1 MTGGKVIN
9 RSQSG
14 SWEHRSMG
22 AALQQNM
29 GREWGLTVWKQM
41 AEASPNK
48 VFKGTG
54 DCYEKTV
61 VNNRKRMATE
71 KAKESRRQSK

>member
-1 MTGGKVIN
+1 
-9 RSQSG
+9 
-14 SWEHRSMG
+14 MG

-48 VFKGTG
+48 VFQGTS
-54 DCYEKTV
+54 DCSEKTV
-61 VNNRKRMATE
+61 VNDRKCMATE
-71 KAKESRRQSK
+71 KAKERRRQQIYVD

>member
-1 MTGGKVIN
+1 
-9 RSQSG
+9 
-14 SWEHRSMG
+14 MG

-48 VFKGTG
+48 VFKDT
-54 DCYEKTV
+54 EIV
-61 VNNRKRMATE
+61 LKR
-71 KAKESRRQSK
+71 QW